1 VCEDGDWGGEVWW
14 SLCARA
20 ARACAC
26 ACACAVVW
34 CAGVGGTEASAG
46 AAIYGAYKC
55 GRFSCLVSGSW
66 FRFLSLRRLI
76 STAPDDIVD
85 RVDFTEKELCN
96 RDWEVFFFSF
106 RREEVLSGVRLRR
119 SRARNFH
126 HRCIA
131 HHTHT
136 AHHTT
141 PHHTEHH
148 HGRHRRAAA
157 SRVTSPDCHHR
168 CAAPLGLPVHVRLK
182 FTALTPS
189 RRHDMHA

>member
-1 VCEDGDWGGEVWW
+1 VFLELGSPRSSRLG
-14 SLCARA
+14 ARA
-20 ARACAC
+20 RAC

-66 FRFLSLRRLI
+66 FRFLSLRRLTSI
-76 STAPDDIVD
+76 TPDDIVD

-96 RDWEVFFFSF
+96 RDWEAFFF
-106 RREEVLSGVRLRR
+106 LSPRR
-119 SRARNFH
+119 SAIGREIETVKSKELSIFH

-136 AHHTT
+136 AYHTT
-141 PHHTEHH
+141 PHHTTHH

-168 CAAPLGLPVHVRLK
+168 CAAPLGPPVHVHLK